1 MAGMIEPRC
10 LIISIYRVLSRA
22 RNEPDHSSTAMIGRG
37 VHAPQSRE
45 LALPPGQAELKVRAE
60 DVSDGAEMVLR
71 II

>member
-1 MAGMIEPRC
+1 
-10 LIISIYRVLSRA
+10 
-22 RNEPDHSSTAMIGRG
+22 MIGRG